1 VVCRSRRKVLNLL
14 VDGKT
19 QRNGGNDK
27 GHRSE
32 ISFKTIYGK
41 KRWKW
46 MWFDLAAP
54 AAIRLYYVQEMI
66 LLWSY
71 SPLYSPSQLGQL

>member
-1 VVCRSRRKVLNLL
+1 MLNLL

-19 QRNGGNDK
+19 QRNGDNDK

-32 ISFKTIYGK
+32 ISVKTICGK
-41 KRWKW
+41 KGWKW
-46 MWFDLAAP
+46 ISFALAAP